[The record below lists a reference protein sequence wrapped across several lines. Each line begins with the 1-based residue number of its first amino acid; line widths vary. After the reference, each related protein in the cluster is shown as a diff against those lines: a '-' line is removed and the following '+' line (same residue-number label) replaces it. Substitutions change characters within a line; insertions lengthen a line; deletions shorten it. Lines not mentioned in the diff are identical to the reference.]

1 MDFINRIV
9 QTLRG
14 DLYWVRISVQ
24 EAGLMDPVELWDE
37 G

>member
-9 QTLRG
+9 QI
-14 DLYWVRISVQ
+14 VRRELDRLSISVQ
-24 EAGLMDPVELWDE
+24 EAGLIGQEDLSNE